1 MKRFLTIL
9 ATLAILAMSITSVS
23 AVEPSNP
30 RDAANL
36 EPAEVGP
43 VTRID
48 RQQKPDLGTGTE
60 SRRYLVRFHDPAVP
74 SYEGDKP
81 GLAATTT
88 RGVEKLDADSAPV
101 VAYRGHLEAAQA
113 EFITRV
119 ERTVGHPVD
128 VPFTY
133 QFAVNGMTMVLMPD
147 EARLIAADPA
157 VASIALDIERVLH
170 TDAGP
175 QWQNADALWNAMAE
189 LGLPADIKGEGVIIG
204 TIDTGISPGNRSFAD
219 VGDDGYDH
227 TNPLDDADPA
237 TVDFLGACDPDNAE
251 QFDPL
256 FVCNDKLIGAYN
268 FIGDP
273 PGTPLDSPVDY
284 DGHGTHTASTSGGN
298 VVDDVVVETASGFTT
313 PPFDI
318 SGVAPHANVIAYRGC
333 CTLSG
338 LTESI
343 DQAIADEVD
352 VINYSIGSDAP
363 SDLWDDFDALGFLN
377 ARAAGIFVATS
388 AGNAGP
394 GDATLGS
401 PADAPWITSV
411 GANSHNRH
419 NGNALTTL
427 TSGDGPLPDIEGK
440 STTGPLAVSTAIVY
454 AGDIAD
460 PDPLCLDA
468 TGHEA
473 EFTGKIVIC
482 DGGTG
487 RVAKSQRVADQGGVG
502 FVLVNDEADGDS
514 LLADM
519 YVLPGVFISFANG
532 ETLKAWL
539 ATGTGHEGMIA
550 GTTFTIDD
558 ARGDIQ
564 TGFSSRGP
572 NRAVDTIAPSVT
584 APGLDILAGLG
595 ADSYT
600 DDIHGFISGTS
611 MSSPHAAGAGALLS
625 QARPTWTPAQQ
636 QSALMTTARPTVL
649 NHDGEPAT
657 PYAQGSGH
665 IDVGAAA
672 MAGLLFDETFAN
684 YNAANPAEG
693 GDPKTLNLPSF
704 ADTQCLGT
712 CSWTRTAVAPTG
724 APAGVTW
731 TATTN
736 ADLGMTLGVTLGPD
750 GILSAGESISIGVT
764 ANVAGAPSGATLF
777 GRITLTPDN
786 LNVPTVTMPVAVVP
800 TSGILPGSVTIE
812 TRRDAGSYP
821 VNDIESIALV
831 DFTGSVAGLV
841 EGTIHAAELN
851 QDPTNGDP
859 YDDLGQVDFYT
870 VEVPAG
876 ARRLVAEIVT
886 AEMPDA
892 DLFVGTGA
900 TPSLATEVCLS
911 ATGSAIESCNVDDP
925 SAGTWWVLIQNWA
938 DTAAPPDAYTLA
950 TAAVPGTS
958 SGNAG
963 VVGPDVAVPG
973 GEPYDIRVTWDEL
986 AMEAGDRW
994 YGTAIL
1000 GSSPATPG
1008 NIGSFPVDIHR
1019 LADDV
1024 TKVASVDTAVAG
1036 DTISYDITVQPNST
1050 PEDLT
1055 YTIVDTVPAGLTI
1068 DAGSVTGGGVVAGQT
1083 ITWEVAVPTPVGVV
1097 GDYVVSTP
1105 ADSTQ
1110 CDDWSGFLDLAGLG
1124 IPFSP
1129 LDGDTVSAS
1138 AFAAVGPFEHYGQQ
1152 FASLTVAEDGFITV
1166 AGGYG
1171 DPSAGDEPWAPQDV
1185 PDTARPNGV
1194 FAPLWSDLE
1203 LSVANNRGMRLAQ
1216 SVGDGFAV
1224 IQWDDPFEWTADA
1237 SVGPS
1242 VGKFQA
1248 WIYSTVDETRPEV
1261 TFEYNSIGA
1270 LPGIATIGIENFLG
1284 TLATAAVNAADP
1296 SAALTAGGTICLDY
1310 DGPTFDP
1317 ITVEYDVMVA
1327 DNAFTGTYTNAAVH
1341 TTDDP
1346 YAEPATASDSVAVDG
1361 VPNPTPFEDVNG
1373 NIFLDDIEW
1382 AYQEGI
1388 TFGCS
1393 TDPPLFCPK
1402 TPVTREQM
1410 ASFLVRALDLPAPTG
1425 DYFLD
1430 DEGSIHEGDINSLFE
1445 ANITTGCGKFMYCP
1459 NLVVPREQMASFL
1472 VRGFDI
1478 AGPAT
1483 GDHFTD
1489 DEASLHEGD
1498 INILFEVGVT
1508 TGCGGTNFCPSNPV
1522 TREQMVAFIHR
1533 ASILE

>member
-30 RDAANL
+30 RDALSL
-36 EPAEVGP
+36 EPAEVGE
-43 VTRID
+43 VTRLD
-48 RQQKPDLGTGTE
+48 REQKPDLGTGTE
-60 SRRYLVRFHDPAVP
+60 PRRYLVRFHDPAVP
-74 SYEGDKP
+74 SYQGGKP
-81 GLAATTT
+81 GLVATATDGAT
-88 RGVEKLDADSAPV
+88 KLDADSSAV
-101 VAYRGHLEAAQA
+101 AAYRGHLEAVQA

-119 ERTVGHPVD
+119 ERTVGHAVD

-133 QFAVNGMTMVLMPD
+133 KFAVNGLVVVLTPD

-157 VASIALDIERVLH
+157 IASIALDEERELH
-170 TDAGP
+170 TDSGP
-175 QWQNADALWNAMAE
+175 EWSNADALWNADPD
-189 LGLPADIKGEGVIIG
+189 LGLPADYKGEGIIIG
-204 TIDTGISPGNRSFAD
+204 TIDTGIMPGNSSFAD
-219 VGDDGYDH
+219 VGGDLYDH
-227 TNPLDDADPA
+227 TNPLGAGNYLGVCDADNPA
-237 TVDFLGACDPDNAE
+237 AFGG
-251 QFDPL
+251 FDAAFP
-256 FVCNDKLIGAYN
+256 CNDKLIGAYVFDDIN
-268 FIGDP
+268 D
-273 PGTPLDSPVDY
+273 TALDY
-284 DGHGTHTASTSGGN
+284 DSHGSHTSSTSGGN
-298 VVDDVVVETASGFTT
+298 VVLDVEVATASGFTT

-318 SGVAPHANVIAYRGC
+318 SGMAPHANVVSYLAC
-333 CTLSG
+333 CTLGG
-338 LTESI
+338 LTAAI
-343 DQAIADEVD
+343 DQAIADGVD
-352 VINYSIGSDAP
+352 VINYSIGSDSP
-363 SDLWDDFDALGFLN
+363 SQLWDDFDAVGYLN

-394 GDATLGS
+394 GDNTLGS

-411 GANSHNRH
+411 GASTHNRH
-419 NGNALTTL
+419 NGNALTGL
-427 TSGDGPLPDIEGK
+427 TSGGDPLADIPGK
-440 STTGPLAVSTAIVY
+440 SVTGALPTPTPIVY
-454 AGDIAD
+454 AGDVAD
-460 PDPLCLDA
+460 PDPFCEDT
-468 TGHEA
+468 TGHA
-473 EFTGKIVIC
+473 EFAGAIVVC
-482 DGGTG
+482 DRGGASG
-487 RVAKSQRVADQGGVG
+487 RVQKSENVDDQGALG
-502 FVLVNDEADGDS
+502 FVLHNSEDHGDS
-514 LLADM
+514 LLGDEYA
-519 YVLPGVFISFANG
+519 VPGVFISFDDG
-532 ETLKAWL
+532 EALKAWL
-539 ATGTGHEGMIA
+539 ATEAGPHMGTIA
-550 GTTFTIDD
+550 GTTFTTADGF
-558 ARGDIQ
+558 GDIMAS
-564 TGFSSRGP
+564 FSSRGQ
-572 NRAVDTIAPSVT
+572 NRAIDTIAPSVT
-584 APGLDILAGLG
+584 APGVDILAAVGN
-595 ADSYT
+595 DSYT
-600 DDIHGFISGTS
+600 DDLHGFISGTS
-611 MSSPHAAGAGALLS
+611 MASPHVAGAGALLS

-649 NHDGEPAT
+649 NHDGEAAT

-704 ADTQCLGT
+704 ADTQCLGS
-712 CSWTRTAVAPTG
+712 CSWARTAVAPTG

-731 TATTN
+731 TASTT
-736 ADLGMTLGVTLGPD
+736 ADPGLTLGVTLGPD
-750 GILSAGESISIGVT
+750 GIVSAGESIGIGVT
-764 ANVAGAPSGATLF
+764 ADVASAPSGATLF

-786 LNVPTVTMPVAVVP
+786 AAVPTVTMPVAVVP
-800 TSGILPGSVTIE
+800 TTGILPGSVTIE

-831 DFTGSVAGLV
+831 DFTGSVVGLV
-841 EGTIHAAELN
+841 EGTIHAGELD

-876 ARRLVAEIVT
+876 ASRLVADVVT

-892 DLFVGTGA
+892 DLYVGTGS
-900 TPSLATEVCLS
+900 TPSLATEVCFS
-911 ATGSAIESCNVDDP
+911 ASGSSDEYCDVSDP
-925 SAGTWWVLIQNWA
+925 TAGTWWVLIQNWA
-938 DTAAPPDAYTLA
+938 DTTAPPDAYTLA

-963 VVGPDVAVPG
+963 VVGPDGVVAA

-986 AMEAGDRW
+986 AMEAGDVW

-1008 NIGSFPVDIHR
+1008 DIGSFPVDIHR

-1024 TKVASVDTAVAG
+1024 TKAASVDTAGAG
-1036 DTISYDITVQPNST
+1036 DTISYEITVQPNST

-1068 DAGSVTGGGVVAGQT
+1068 DESSVTGGGVVAGQT
-1083 ITWEVAVPTPVGVV
+1083 ITWEIEVPTPVGVV
-1097 GDYVVSTP
+1097 GDYVLSTP
-1105 ADSTQ
+1105 ATSTQ
-1110 CDDWSGFLDLAGLG
+1110 CADWSGFLDLSGP
-1124 IPFSP
+1124 PFNFP
-1129 LDGDTVSAS
+1129 PNPAFDGDTISAT
-1138 AFAAVGPFEHYGQQ
+1138 AFTSVGPFEHYGQD
-1152 FASLTVAEDGFITV
+1152 FANLTVAEDGIATV
-1166 AGGYG
+1166 TGGYG
-1171 DPSAGDEPWAPQDV
+1171 GAPWVAQAIPNANLPS
-1185 PDTARPNGV
+1185 GV

-1203 LSVANNRGMRLAQ
+1203 ASVADDRGIILA
-1216 SVGDGFAV
+1216 SGAGVAV
-1224 IQWDDPFEWTADA
+1224 IQWDNLFEFTLDDT
-1237 SVGPS
+1237 VGPS
-1242 VGKFQA
+1242 VGQFQA
-1248 WIYSTVDETRPEV
+1248 WIYTTASDTRPEM
-1261 TFEYNSIGA
+1261 TFEYGSIGD
-1270 LPGIATIGIENFLG
+1270 LPAFATIGTENILG
-1284 TLATAAVNAADP
+1284 TLATAAVNAANP

-1310 DGPTFDP
+1310 DGPSFDP
-1317 ITVEYDVMVA
+1317 ITVEYDVTVA

-1346 YAEPATASDSVAVDG
+1346 FAEPATASDSVSVDG

-1402 TPVTREQM
+1402 APVTRGQM
-1410 ASFLVRALDLPAPTG
+1410 ASFLVRALDLPPPTG
-1425 DYFLD
+1425 DYFFD

-1445 ANITTGCGKFMYCP
+1445 ANITTGCGKFNYCP

-1478 AGPAT
+1478 PGPAT

-1533 ASILE
+1533 AYDLE